1 MMVYRVAWLADQG
14 RTPNVE
20 AAMAKSYG
28 TELEQRIAEAMG
40 SLFQMAGVLGP
51 DSARAALGGRV
62 ARAMLYAPAYT
73 IQGGTSNIL
82 RNVIAHRGL
91 GLPAD

>member
-1 MMVYRVAWLADQG
+1 MVYRIAWLADQG
-14 RTPNVE
+14 RVPNVE
-20 AAMAKSYG
+20 AAVAKAFG
-28 TELEQRIAEAMG
+28 TELEQRVAETVAG
-40 SLFQMAGVLGP
+40 LFQMAGLGLAGTP
-51 DSARAALGGRV
+51 HAALDGRV
-62 ARAMLYAPAYT
+62 ARALLYAPAYT

>member
-1 MMVYRVAWLADQG
+1 MPPQ
-14 RTPNVE
+14 
-20 AAMAKSYG
+20 
-28 TELEQRIAEAMG
+28 
-40 SLFQMAGVLGP
+40 
-51 DSARAALGGRV
+51 ARAAPAQAAPHIAALMGLAGTPHAALDGRV
-62 ARAMLYAPAYT
+62 ARALLYAPAYT